1 MEIDVTWAHQSPG
14 GGHGN
19 TLWYSCLENL
29 MDRGAWQATDHSVA
43 QSQLQLKQLGTAWQ
57 GLISYQGLIKSYN

>member
-1 MEIDVTWAHQSPG
+1 
-14 GGHGN
+14 
-19 TLWYSCLENL
+19 

-57 GLISYQGLIKSYN
+57 GLIGYQGLIKSYN